1 MTMGRRI
8 VLVLA
13 AAAALAACAPDPASN
28 GDGAMSRTAEEEQNL
43 ALVLEMYNNVLIAM
57 DADRVD
63 DYLAE
68 DYIQHSQLA
77 PPGRDA
83 LKDFLRM
90 IRRES
95 PDAEQ
100 MIKRTLVDG
109 NLVAVHLHV
118 KRFPEDPGM
127 AVVDL
132 FRVADGKI
140 AEHWEVIQDVPTD
153 PINPMSMFE
162 DGK

>member
-1 MTMGRRI
+1 MLRTAI
-8 VLVLA
+8 LSI
-13 AAAALAACAPDPASN
+13 AAAALCACATMTPT
-28 GDGAMSRTAEEEQNL
+28 GETEMSRTAEEEKNL
-43 ALVLEMYNNVLIAM
+43 AFVMEMYRNVLMAM

-63 DYLAE
+63 DYIAE
-68 DYIQHSQLA
+68 DYIQHSQFA
-77 PPGRDA
+77 APGRDA

-90 IRRES
+90 IRAES
-95 PDAEQ
+95 PDARQ

-118 KRFPEDPGM
+118 ERFPGDPGL

-132 FRVADGKI
+132 FRVEDGKI
-140 AEHWEVIQDVPTD
+140 KEHWEVIQDVPTD
-153 PINPMSMFE
+153 SPNPLTMFE